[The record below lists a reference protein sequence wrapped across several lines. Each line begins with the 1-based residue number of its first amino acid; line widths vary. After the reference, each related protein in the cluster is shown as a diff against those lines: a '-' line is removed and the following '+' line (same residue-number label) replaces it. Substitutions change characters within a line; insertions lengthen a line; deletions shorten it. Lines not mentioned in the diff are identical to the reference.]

1 MQFADRLTN
10 AKNWNTSLNIDI
22 EPISD
27 QLFQT
32 SKDSLLNPP
41 VHSNAFEWCSVNAR
55 LTFFNGLSPFLRLY
69 EFYGESRTSFYQSFT
84 DFFRHRNAGWVAK
97 PRYVEFLIKYFCLSN
112 HTVKAE
118 VNYLVFKS
126 GEVNYHWVISVSV
139 VRILQLLEQFKYWS
153 DILS

>member
-1 MQFADRLTN
+1 MTK

-27 QLFQT
+27 QLFQR
-32 SKDSLLNPP
+32 SQDSLVNPP
-41 VHSNAFEWCSVNAR
+41 VNSNGFEWCSVSAR
-55 LTFFNGLSPFLRLY
+55 LTFCDGLGPFLMLY
-69 EFYGESRTSFYQSFT
+69 KVYGESLLLFIKALLI
-84 DFFRHRNAGWVAK
+84 FFRHRNAGWVVK

-118 VNYLVFKS
+118 VNHSLKS
-126 GEVNYHWVISVSV
+126 GEVNYHWVISVSCI
-139 VRILQLLEQFKYWS
+139 VRILQLLEQFKHWS